1 MERRKKPRLGDVVK
15 LILGP
20 LQTLQV
26 HIVLEG
32 AVGLIVDTCGIHIWV
47 RLFAVPWEG
56 HSGLEYVRRDSVEI
70 LSYANPQ

>member
-15 LILGP
+15 L
-20 LQTLQV
+20 V
-26 HIVLEG
+26 CRYREG